1 MNIVHFKEH
10 KVVEKEESSS
20 YLSRFWCLDNVAHHI
35 NAKVSGDCKEGRE
48 DFLESVA
55 EYE

>member
-20 YLSRFWCLDNVAHHI
+20 YLSRFWCLDNVAHHKFPE
-35 NAKVSGDCKEGRE
+35 ASLFTTLKKQYTQK
-48 DFLESVA
+48 L
-55 EYE
+55 